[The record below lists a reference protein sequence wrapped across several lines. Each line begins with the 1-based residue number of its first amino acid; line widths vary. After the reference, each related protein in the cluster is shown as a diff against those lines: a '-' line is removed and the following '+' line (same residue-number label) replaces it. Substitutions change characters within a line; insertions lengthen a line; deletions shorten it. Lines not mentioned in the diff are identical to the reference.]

1 MVRPHFPLGNQ
12 WGRKIYNL
20 LTPPPTRPGRFRCID
35 TVNDFH
41 VYSCLA
47 AAAADLPLPTISWQS
62 SSVVLVSKVKESPVL
77 LVTNALEC
85 ENIFLNYPRRSLGIN
100 LRSINPKSFHL
111 NSCHVHIPCQF
122 QNHVFSTLARPEP
135 HSSCGQPPSPPQ
147 LR

>member
-20 LTPPPTRPGRFRCID
+20 LTPSTHSSWSFPLYWHGERLPRLLVSG
-35 TVNDFH
+35 
-41 VYSCLA
+41 SGGGG
-47 AAAADLPLPTISWQS
+47 LPLPTISWQS

-122 QNHVFSTLARPEP
+122 QNHVFSTLARPAP